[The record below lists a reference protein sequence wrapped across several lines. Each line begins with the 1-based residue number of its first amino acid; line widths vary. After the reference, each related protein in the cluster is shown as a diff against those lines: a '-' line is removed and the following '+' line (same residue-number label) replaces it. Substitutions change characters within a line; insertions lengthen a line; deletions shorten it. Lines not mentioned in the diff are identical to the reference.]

1 MVYTDCLGS
10 GEKEKGALLVEKILK
25 KLKTNVIIS
34 SLLCVILGLVLL
46 LRPGLSIQIVCT
58 AVGAVLIISGA
69 IRIVGYFTAGDG
81 SLYSQVNLIFG
92 IVFAVVGVW
101 IVIKPHKVLA
111 IIPIIVGIVISLH
124 GLHNL
129 QQAVDLCKN
138 KYDKWWIALILGI
151 LTLGFGILLI
161 CRPFAAIDTVVM
173 LIGVFLIY
181 DGLSN
186 IWIVS
191 RVSKNARILRQEM
204 EAVDGEARE
213 IEE

>member
-1 MVYTDCLGS
+1 M
-10 GEKEKGALLVEKILK
+10 
-25 KLKTNVIIS
+25 
-34 SLLCVILGLVLL
+34 
-46 LRPGLSIQIVCT
+46 
-58 AVGAVLIISGA
+58 
-69 IRIVGYFTAGDG
+69 GYFTAGDG

-101 IVIKPHKVLA
+101 IVIKPDKVLA

>member
-1 MVYTDCLGS
+1 M
-10 GEKEKGALLVEKILK
+10 EKILK

-46 LRPGLSIQIVCT
+46 LWPGLTIQIVCT
-58 AVGAVLIISGA
+58 AVGAVLITSGV
-69 IRIVGYFTAGDG
+69 IRIVGYFTAKDG

-92 IVFAVVGVW
+92 IIFAVVGVW
-101 IVIKPHKVLA
+101 IVMKPDKVLA
-111 IIPIIVGIVISLH
+111 IIPIIVGIVIALH

-129 QQAVDLCKN
+129 QQSIALYQD

-191 RVSKNARILRQEM
+191 RVSKNARNLRQEM
-204 EAVDGEARE
+204 EAVDGVARE